1 MEKFPSTNM
10 ARSLLFSCFS
20 TIMNFFLGC
29 FFKGIYNKVF
39 DEKKQGMNKHLYFVF
54 ISLLVP
60 CFITIINF
68 ALIPGY
74 FKGIYNKIFEEKN
87 REQINICVILS
98 NEIAW

>member
-1 MEKFPSTNM
+1 MF
-10 ARSLLFSCFS
+10 R
-20 TIMNFFLGC
+20 
-29 FFKGIYNKVF
+29 
-39 DEKKQGMNKHLYFVF
+39 
-54 ISLLVP
+54 SLLVP

-87 REQINICVILS
+87 REQINICVLLS